1 MTLFYDNTTC
11 EQAIFTYSFSGQNLN
26 KNNIVFT
33 VKKLINNFKRDFSL
47 LFEDDFKSYG
57 RPKEYNLD
65 ELLGFVVYGIY
76 NNRFTCR
83 KLADWINNN
92 DESVNYILNNKKSK
106 KSIIHLFLQR
116 NTLLINA
123 FFHYTIILGI
133 NLDLINGECVAVDGS
148 IVKANANNN
157 RTIRIEEVEFIQ
169 NLILD
174 MVEME

>member
-65 ELLGFVVYGIY
+65 ELLGFVVYGI
-76 NNRFTCR
+76 
-83 KLADWINNN
+83 
-92 DESVNYILNNKKSK
+92 
-106 KSIIHLFLQR
+106 
-116 NTLLINA
+116 
-123 FFHYTIILGI
+123 
-133 NLDLINGECVAVDGS
+133 
-148 IVKANANNN
+148 
-157 RTIRIEEVEFIQ
+157 
-169 NLILD
+169 
-174 MVEME
+174 